1 MKNINRLIAAAI
13 TGMMILSSAACSGSS
28 ANEYPVKIAG
38 HVFDA
43 KPENVVCL
51 SDSVAD
57 ILIACGYADAIVAKT
72 DECDQE
78 ELDNVPSVGAR
89 DSISVQKIASVSPD
103 VVFTDRTVP
112 EEVLDELNEDNYN
125 VLNMIR
131 AHDGKELSILY
142 ESISAVMGGNETGRE
157 SGEKKASSL
166 LQSFDAMERMIP
178 DRGENE
184 AQITACYL
192 YDVDGTAA
200 TDEAMCGQLFNYA
213 KVLNVCAASETSLN
227 TSEAIKLSN
236 PNYIFC
242 DVGVKDQIMS
252 DERYKSLEAV
262 KKKRVY
268 EIDARTFDRQGDSMT
283 EVLSFIIQT
292 IYPELKSQT
301 DEESIETTESSE
313 VSETSKTEESKNE
326 SSKQESSK
334 QESSKSESSKKE
346 ESSKVKEDTSL
357 EITDDMA
364 FGQGDED
371 EAIKKIQQRLK
382 DLGYGKFED
391 GITDYFGEQTAKA
404 FKAFQKKNGLDQDGY
419 ANADALR
426 ILFSDKAKA
435 AG

>member
-1 MKNINRLIAAAI
+1 MNNIKRLMAAAI
-13 TGMMILSSAACSGSS
+13 AGVLIISAAACSDSS

-38 HVFDA
+38 HTFDA
-43 KPENVVCL
+43 KPESVVCL

-57 ILIACGYADAIVAKT
+57 ILIACGYADAIIAKT

-78 ELDNVPSVGAR
+78 ELDNIPSVGAR

-112 EEVLDELNEDNYN
+112 EEVLEELNEDDYN
-125 VLNMIR
+125 VLNMIK
-131 AHDGKELSILY
+131 AHDSKELSILY

-157 SGEKKASSL
+157 NGEKKASSL
-166 LQSFDAMERMIP
+166 LQSFDAMERTIP
-178 DRGENE
+178 DRDENE

-200 TDEAMCGQLFNYA
+200 TDDAMCGQLFNYA

-242 DVGVKDQIMS
+242 DVGVKKQIMS
-252 DERYKSLEAV
+252 DERYKNLDAV
-262 KKKRVY
+262 KNKKVY
-268 EIDARTFDRQGDSMT
+268 EIDAKTFDRQGDSMT

-301 DEESIETTESSE
+301 NEESIETSESSE
-313 VSETSKTEESKNE
+313 VSETSAKEESKNE
-326 SSKQESSK
+326 SSKTEK
-334 QESSKSESSKKE
+334 TT
-346 ESSKVKEDTSL
+346 KVKADNSL
-357 EITDDMA
+357 EITDDME
-364 FGQGDED
+364 FGQGDEN
-371 EAIKKIQQRLK
+371 EAIKNIQQRLK

-391 GITDYFGEQTAKA
+391 GITDYFGEKTAKA

-419 ANADALR
+419 ASAEALR
-426 ILFSDKAKA
+426 LLFSDKAKA

>member
-1 MKNINRLIAAAI
+1 MNNIKRLMAAAI
-13 TGMMILSSAACSGSS
+13 AGVLIISAAACSDSS

-38 HVFDA
+38 HTFDA
-43 KPENVVCL
+43 KPESVVCL

-57 ILIACGYADAIVAKT
+57 ILIACGYADAIIAKT

-78 ELDNVPSVGAR
+78 ELDNIPSVGAR

-112 EEVLDELNEDNYN
+112 EEVLEELNEDDYN
-125 VLNMIR
+125 VLNMIK
-131 AHDGKELSILY
+131 AHDSKELSILY

-157 SGEKKASSL
+157 NGEKKASSL
-166 LQSFDAMERMIP
+166 LQSFDAMERTIP
-178 DRGENE
+178 DRDENE

-200 TDEAMCGQLFNYA
+200 TDDAMCGQLFNYA

-242 DVGVKDQIMS
+242 DVGVKKQIMS
-252 DERYKSLEAV
+252 DERYKNLDAV
-262 KKKRVY
+262 KNKKVY
-268 EIDARTFDRQGDSMT
+268 EIDAKTFDRQGDSMT

-301 DEESIETTESSE
+301 NEESIETSESSE
-313 VSETSKTEESKNE
+313 VSETSAKEESKNE
-326 SSKQESSK
+326 SSKTEK
-334 QESSKSESSKKE
+334 TT
-346 ESSKVKEDTSL
+346 KVKADNSL
-357 EITDDMA
+357 EITDDME
-364 FGQGDED
+364 FGQGDEN
-371 EAIKKIQQRLK
+371 EAIKNIQQRLK

-391 GITDYFGEQTAKA
+391 GITDYFGEKTAKA

-419 ANADALR
+419 ASAEALR
-426 ILFSDKAKA
+426 LLFSDKAKG

>member
-1 MKNINRLIAAAI
+1 MNNIKRLMAAAI
-13 TGMMILSSAACSGSS
+13 AGVLIISAAACSDSS

-38 HVFDA
+38 HTFDA
-43 KPENVVCL
+43 KPESVVCL

-57 ILIACGYADAIVAKT
+57 ILIACGYADAIIAKT

-78 ELDNVPSVGAR
+78 ELDNIPSVGAR

-112 EEVLDELNEDNYN
+112 EEVLEELNEDDYN
-125 VLNMIR
+125 VLNMIK
-131 AHDGKELSILY
+131 AHDSKELSILY
-142 ESISAVMGGNETGRE
+142 ESISTVMGGNETGRE
-157 SGEKKASSL
+157 NGEKKASSL
-166 LQSFDAMERMIP
+166 LQSFDAMERTIP
-178 DRGENE
+178 DRDENE

-200 TDEAMCGQLFNYA
+200 TDDAMCGQLFNYA

-242 DVGVKDQIMS
+242 DVGVKKQIMS
-252 DERYKSLEAV
+252 DERYKNLDAV
-262 KKKRVY
+262 KNKKVY
-268 EIDARTFDRQGDSMT
+268 EIDAKTFDRQGDSMT

-301 DEESIETTESSE
+301 NEESIETSESSE
-313 VSETSKTEESKNE
+313 VSETSAKEESKNE
-326 SSKQESSK
+326 SSKTEK
-334 QESSKSESSKKE
+334 TT
-346 ESSKVKEDTSL
+346 KVKADNSL
-357 EITDDMA
+357 EITDDME
-364 FGQGDED
+364 FGQGDEN
-371 EAIKKIQQRLK
+371 EAIKNIQQRLK

-419 ANADALR
+419 ASAEALR
-426 ILFSDKAKA
+426 LLFSDKAKA

>member
-1 MKNINRLIAAAI
+1 MNNIKRLMAAAI
-13 TGMMILSSAACSGSS
+13 AGVLIISAAACSDSS

-38 HVFDA
+38 HTFDA
-43 KPENVVCL
+43 KPESVVCL

-57 ILIACGYADAIVAKT
+57 ILIACGYADAIIAKT

-78 ELDNVPSVGAR
+78 ELDNIPSVGAR

-112 EEVLDELNEDNYN
+112 EEVLEELNEDDYN
-125 VLNMIR
+125 VLNMIK
-131 AHDGKELSILY
+131 AHDSKELSILY

-157 SGEKKASSL
+157 NGEKKASSL
-166 LQSFDAMERMIP
+166 LQSFDAMERTIP
-178 DRGENE
+178 DRDENE

-200 TDEAMCGQLFNYA
+200 TDDAMCGQLFNYA

-242 DVGVKDQIMS
+242 DVGVKKQIMS
-252 DERYKSLEAV
+252 DERYKNLDAV
-262 KKKRVY
+262 KNKKVY
-268 EIDARTFDRQGDSMT
+268 EIDAKTFDRQGDSMT

-301 DEESIETTESSE
+301 NEESIETSESSE
-313 VSETSKTEESKNE
+313 VSETSAKEESKNE
-326 SSKQESSK
+326 SSKTEK
-334 QESSKSESSKKE
+334 TT
-346 ESSKVKEDTSL
+346 KVKADNSL
-357 EITDDMA
+357 EITDDME
-364 FGQGDED
+364 FGQGDEN
-371 EAIKKIQQRLK
+371 EAIKNIQQRLK

-404 FKAFQKKNGLDQDGY
+404 FKSFQKKNGLDQDGY

-426 ILFSDKAKA
+426 LLFSDKAKA

>member
-1 MKNINRLIAAAI
+1 MNNIKRLMAAAI
-13 TGMMILSSAACSGSS
+13 AGVLIISAAACSDSS

-38 HVFDA
+38 HTFDA
-43 KPENVVCL
+43 KPESVVCL

-57 ILIACGYADAIVAKT
+57 ILIACGYADAIIAKT

-78 ELDNVPSVGAR
+78 ELDNIPSVGAR

-112 EEVLDELNEDNYN
+112 EEELNEDDYN
-125 VLNMIR
+125 VLNMIK
-131 AHDGKELSILY
+131 AHDSKELSILY

-157 SGEKKASSL
+157 NGEKKASSL
-166 LQSFDAMERMIP
+166 LQSFDAMERTIP
-178 DRGENE
+178 DRDENE

-200 TDEAMCGQLFNYA
+200 TDDAMCGQLFNYA

-242 DVGVKDQIMS
+242 DVGVKKQIMS
-252 DERYKSLEAV
+252 DERYKNLDAV
-262 KKKRVY
+262 KNKKVY
-268 EIDARTFDRQGDSMT
+268 EIDAKTFDRQGDSMT

-301 DEESIETTESSE
+301 NEESIETSESSE
-313 VSETSKTEESKNE
+313 VSETSAKEESKNE
-326 SSKQESSK
+326 SSKTEK
-334 QESSKSESSKKE
+334 TT
-346 ESSKVKEDTSL
+346 KVKADNSL
-357 EITDDMA
+357 EITDDME
-364 FGQGDED
+364 FGQGDEN
-371 EAIKKIQQRLK
+371 EAIKNIQQRLK

-419 ANADALR
+419 ASAEALR
-426 ILFSDKAKA
+426 LLFSDKAKA

>member
-1 MKNINRLIAAAI
+1 MNNIKRLMAAAI
-13 TGMMILSSAACSGSS
+13 AGVLIISAAACSDSS

-38 HVFDA
+38 HTFDA
-43 KPENVVCL
+43 KPESVVCL

-57 ILIACGYADAIVAKT
+57 ILIACGYADAIIAKT

-78 ELDNVPSVGAR
+78 ELDNIPSVGAR

-112 EEVLDELNEDNYN
+112 EEVLEELNEDDYN
-125 VLNMIR
+125 VLNMIK
-131 AHDGKELSILY
+131 AHDSKELSILY

-157 SGEKKASSL
+157 NGEKKASSL
-166 LQSFDAMERMIP
+166 LQSFDAMERTIP
-178 DRGENE
+178 DRDENE

-200 TDEAMCGQLFNYA
+200 TDDAMCGQLFNYA

-242 DVGVKDQIMS
+242 DVGVKKQIMS
-252 DERYKSLEAV
+252 DERYKNLDAV
-262 KKKRVY
+262 KNKKVY
-268 EIDARTFDRQGDSMT
+268 EIDAKTFDRQGDSMT

-301 DEESIETTESSE
+301 NEESIETSESSE
-313 VSETSKTEESKNE
+313 VSETSAKEESKNE
-326 SSKQESSK
+326 SSKTEK
-334 QESSKSESSKKE
+334 TT
-346 ESSKVKEDTSL
+346 KVKADNSL
-357 EITDDMA
+357 EITDDME
-364 FGQGDED
+364 FGQGDEN
-371 EAIKKIQQRLK
+371 EAIKNIQQRLK

-419 ANADALR
+419 ASAEALR
-426 ILFSDKAKA
+426 LLFSDKAKA